1 MNISFRNLRDF
12 SLRNIKD
19 LVPNHLSDDKAPA
32 LEKGEQRVA
41 KEREYA
47 GKLDQ
52 LRVAAETPDLLA
64 GPGIPLGI
72 LDGKSRLDEYR
83 AKYDQPIEAGV
94 RFNGTADPKVED
106 VARPGGTPD
115 APAQWDPLE
124 FAPRFIF
131 QPGEDAL
138 PVSPSFDGD
147 ANLENDAPGKVGGK
161 DGAYKDGVIGG
172 KQALSG
178 GFAVTKKGEYTVLS
192 YSFYYPTN
200 KAGSYHNKD
209 WSHAQVYL
217 KPDKNGE
224 LKPEYLYTSWHHG
237 GVLTKW
243 DDLKK
248 DEQGKPI
255 VQVCLGSHASSPL
268 GKDEKMPTKGLQI
281 RGDGQAELNGKA
293 VPHTLT
299 WDAFQSNVT
308 NAKHLEEGSVPFK
321 ARALIMQRG
330 AVAFNPIMPEAFLK
344 EGGLG
349 KAVVEKAEPYVDKVV
364 DKAKDV
370 GKDLGSKAKDVG
382 QDLADKAKDLGGDI
396 KGFFTGL
403 FN

>member
-1 MNISFRNLRDF
+1 MNISFRD
-12 SLRNIKD
+12 IKR
-19 LVPNHLSDDKAPA
+19 LIPNALSGDKP
-32 LEKGEQRVA
+32 EKLDPGEQRVA
-41 KEREYA
+41 KEREYKA
-47 GKLDQ
+47 KLDH
-52 LRVAAETPDLLA
+52 LRVAAETPDILT
-64 GPGIPLGI
+64 GPGIPLGV
-72 LDGKSRLDEYR
+72 LDNASRLNEYR
-83 AKYDQPIEAGV
+83 ARYDQPIEAGV
-94 RFNGTADPKVED
+94 RFNGTADPKVEN

-115 APAQWDPLE
+115 NPAQWDPQE

-147 ANLENDAPGKVGGK
+147 ANLENDAPGKVDGKEGG
-161 DGAYKDGVIGG
+161 YKDGVIGG

-200 KAGSYHNKD
+200 KAGTYHNKD

-255 VQVCLGSHASSPL
+255 VEVCLGSHASSPL
-268 GKDEKMPTKGLQI
+268 GKNSPMPTKGLQI
-281 RGDGQAELNGKA
+281 RGDGQAELNGKSI
-293 VPHTLT
+293 PQTLT

-308 NAKHLEEGSVPFK
+308 NAKVLEEGSIPFK

-330 AVAFNPIMPEAFLK
+330 AVAFDPIMPEAFLK
-344 EGGLG
+344 EGGFG

-364 DKAKDV
+364 DAVKDFGKDVSGKAKDV
-370 GKDLGSKAKDVG
+370 GR
-382 QDLADKAKDLGGDI
+382 DI
-396 KGFFTGL
+396 RGFFVGL

>member
-1 MNISFRNLRDF
+1 VPLNISFRD
-12 SLRNIKD
+12 IKR
-19 LVPNHLSDDKAPA
+19 LIPNALTSDKP
-32 LEKGEQRVA
+32 EKLDPGEQRVA
-41 KEREYA
+41 EERQYKP
-47 GKLDQ
+47 KLDE
-52 LRVAAETPDLLA
+52 LRIAAETPDLLS
-64 GPGIPLGI
+64 GPGIPLGV
-72 LDGKSRLDEYR
+72 LDKASRLSEFR
-83 AKYDQPIEAGV
+83 AKYDEPVEAGI
-94 RFNGTADPKVED
+94 RFNGTAGPKVED
-106 VARPGGTPD
+106 VERPGGG
-115 APAQWDPLE
+115 AWDPME
-124 FAPRFIF
+124 FAPRFVF

-147 ANLENDAPGKVGGK
+147 ANLDNDSPSTPN
-161 DGAYKDGVIGG
+161 GAEGSYKDGVIGG

-200 KAGSYHNKD
+200 KAGEYHTQD

-255 VQVCLGSHASSPL
+255 VEVCLGSHAASPL
-268 GKDEKMPTKGLQI
+268 GKGQPLPTKGLQI
-281 RGDGQAELNGKA
+281 QGDGQAVFNGKTL
-293 VPHTLT
+293 PQTLT

-308 NAKHLEEGSVPFK
+308 NAKHLAEGSVAFN

-330 AVAFNPIMPEAFLK
+330 AVAFDPIMPEVFFK
-344 EGGLG
+344 DGGYG
-349 KAVVEKAEPYVDKVV
+349 KAVLEKADPYVDKVV
-364 DKAKDV
+364 DKVKDVGHKAKDLAKDV
-370 GKDLGSKAKDVG
+370 GKDVRS
-382 QDLADKAKDLGGDI
+382 
-396 KGFFTGL
+396 FFVGL
-403 FN
+403 FD